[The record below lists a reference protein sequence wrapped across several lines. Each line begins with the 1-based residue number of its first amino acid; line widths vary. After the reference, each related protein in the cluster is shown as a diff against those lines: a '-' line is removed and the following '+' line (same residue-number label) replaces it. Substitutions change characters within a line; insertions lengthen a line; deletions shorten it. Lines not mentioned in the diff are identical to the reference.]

1 MLSPISDPII
11 SLALPVPAPIFGDI
25 GFVIMVMVF
34 LLIAIWF
41 ALEKMTRWTGFTKS
55 NDKKENNDGGNPNR
69 R

>member
-1 MLSPISDPII
+1 MLSLISDPII

-25 GFVIMVMVF
+25 GFVIMVMVL

-41 ALEKMTRWTGFTKS
+41 ALEKMTRWTGLTKA
-55 NDKKENNDGGNPNR
+55 NDKKEKNDGGNPNR